1 MKFPTFDDLPF
12 WLRVLLV
19 ATALLWLPL
28 AAAFLIIVG
37 LFVFFAILTA
47 EAWDS
52 ITELLDAIFN

>member
-28 AAAFLIIVG
+28 AAALFIIVG
-37 LFVFFAILTA
+37 VFVLFAILAA

-52 ITELLDAIFN
+52 ITELLDCIFN